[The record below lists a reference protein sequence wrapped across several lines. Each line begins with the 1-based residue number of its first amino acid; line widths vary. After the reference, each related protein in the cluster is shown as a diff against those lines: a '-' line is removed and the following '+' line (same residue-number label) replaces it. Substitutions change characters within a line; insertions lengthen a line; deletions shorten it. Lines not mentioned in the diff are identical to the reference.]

1 MRKTLV
7 FDLDGTLLNT
17 LEDLKNSTNFAL
29 AQYGY
34 PVRTLPQIQAAVGN
48 GLRRL
53 VAGSVPEGTDDAQID
68 ALLAAL
74 KAHYLEHCMDFTKPY
89 DGVLPML
96 EALKRAGYRLAIVSN
111 KADPMVQ
118 VLRAHYFDTLIPVA
132 CGETDQIRRKPAPDM
147 VHAALKKLGADAADA
162 CYIGDSDVDIMTAK
176 NSGLPCLSVTWGFR
190 DRAFLLEHGAETLFD
205 SPSELVDFLTK

>member
-17 LEDLKNSTNFAL
+17 LEDLKNSMNHAL
-29 AQYGY
+29 ARYGL
-34 PVRTLPQIQAAVGN
+34 PARTLPEVQAAVGN

-53 VAGSVPEGTDDAQID
+53 VAGSAPEGTPEARID
-68 ALLAAL
+68 ELLAAL
-74 KAHYLEHCMDFTKPY
+74 KEHYLAHCMDCTKPY
-89 DGVLPML
+89 EGILPML
-96 EALKRAGYRLAIVSN
+96 SALKSAGFRLAIVSN
-111 KADPMVQ
+111 KADEMVQ
-118 VLRAHYFDTLIPVA
+118 VLRARYFDALIPVA

-147 VHAALKKLGADAADA
+147 VHAALKKLGADASDA